1 MQKSCRVTGLWAN
14 YMYPSW
20 SMNNSNGVCVAIDE
34 ITDGCG
40 GASHTPLYQ
49 PTRDTTIHCYETHK
63 PLVEESYNDRTGVV
77 TDINIAFG
85 MYTEHPL
92 VQNTMYMYMQSS

>member
-1 MQKSCRVTGLWAN
+1 M
-14 YMYPSW
+14 
-20 SMNNSNGVCVAIDE
+20 GVVE
-34 ITDGCG
+34 P
-40 GASHTPLYQ
+40 HTLPCTSQ
-49 PTRDTTIHCYETHK
+49 QGKHIDTTIHCYETHK